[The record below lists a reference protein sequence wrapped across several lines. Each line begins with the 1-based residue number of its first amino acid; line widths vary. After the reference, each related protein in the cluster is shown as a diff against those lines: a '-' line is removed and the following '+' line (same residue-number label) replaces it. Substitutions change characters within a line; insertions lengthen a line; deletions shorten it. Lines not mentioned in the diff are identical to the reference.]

1 MKTVTFLPLIALCAI
16 IISCNNSPKETAPA
30 DFPQVNL
37 PVYINDQM
45 QAVNFMAK
53 TAYAYLLLCAD
64 NSLYAGW
71 TNDPEKRLKAHNSG
85 KGSKYTRSRLP
96 VKFALLEQFDNKSD
110 AMKREAALKK
120 MTHSQKLALVENS
133 LPPEI

>member
-1 MKTVTFLPLIALCAI
+1 
-16 IISCNNSPKETAPA
+16 
-30 DFPQVNL
+30 
-37 PVYINDQM
+37 
-45 QAVNFMAK
+45 MAEK
-53 TAYAYLLLCAD
+53 AYAYLLLCAD

-71 TNDPEKRLKAHNSG
+71 TNGPEKRLKAHNSG

-96 VKFALLEQFDNKSD
+96 VKFALLEQFDNKND

>member
-1 MKTVTFLPLIALCAI
+1 
-16 IISCNNSPKETAPA
+16 
-30 DFPQVNL
+30 
-37 PVYINDQM
+37 
-45 QAVNFMAK
+45 MAK